1 MSEQF
6 YTQPAEAIG
15 FAKQSVLTGKE
26 KADILF
32 SELGGNVTGGMLKYF
47 STQELRTIR
56 KSLKRLRGYSRANE
70 IKTLEEANR
79 FGFARKILKLSPA
92 LLNRE
97 EYAKLHEND
106 GNKQMLRNLAKNA
119 DAVANV
125 ISVWLKE
132 DK

>member
-26 KADILF
+26 KAAILF

-79 FGFARKILKLSPA
+79 FGFARKFLKLSPA

>member
-1 MSEQF
+1 
-6 YTQPAEAIG
+6 
-15 FAKQSVLTGKE
+15 
-26 KADILF
+26 
-32 SELGGNVTGGMLKYF
+32 MLKYF